1 MPILPAEPICFPLD
15 LLGSRENRTR
25 GWFLAYTKSRQEKLL
40 MRYLRYA
47 QVAHYGP
54 QIKQR
59 YRSPNGR
66 IRTSMV
72 PLFPNYIF
80 VCGNNEDRY
89 RAICTGCVTRIDA
102 VVDVNMLI
110 DDLLQIQGLIDM
122 DVPLSLQSTLSPGT
136 RVRVTSGSFKGYEG
150 VVEHRHSE
158 THLIVSV
165 RFMDQGVSVKLDDC
179 QLERC

>member
-1 MPILPAEPICFPLD
+1 MPILPSEPFCFPLD
-15 LLGSRENRTR
+15 LLDSKENRAR

-40 MRYLRYA
+40 MRYLRSA

-59 YRSPNGR
+59 YRSPGGR
-66 IRTSMV
+66 VRTSMV
-72 PLFPNYIF
+72 PLFTNYVF
-80 VCGNNEDRY
+80 VCGDAEDRY
-89 RAICTGCVTRIDA
+89 RAICTGCVTRIDSVA
-102 VVDVNMLI
+102 DVDSLV
-110 DDLLQIQGLIDM
+110 DDLAQIQGLIDM
-122 DVPLSLQSTLSPGT
+122 EVPLTLQSTLSPGQ
-136 RVRVTSGSFKGYEG
+136 RVRVTSGAFKGYEG
-150 VVEHRHSE
+150 IVENRHSE